1 MVCARR
7 WATLATSLAPSSS
20 RRRCSARTRSATTS
34 TSRRTRCAS
43 CAASQPSHYHLE
55 FSFDASTSCECWLL
69 ACIVTFARQLLC
81 KRSLTPSLSPRR
93 HHQNLLRRR
102 RGRLCRRH
110 RHLHAAKGRFRLAR
124 EKRKGPQPKV
134 SRGDA
139 ARRIGVRREGAYVR
153 GVGRPLPNHRLPRG
167 FQRRVFVL
175 RGEQIHRTVADD
187 VCKHH

>member
-1 MVCARR
+1 M
-7 WATLATSLAPSSS
+7 ATSLAPSSS

-43 CAASQPSHYHLE
+43 CAASPSRRTTTS
-55 FSFDASTSCECWLL
+55 SFRLTRPPAVSAGSSHALSL
-69 ACIVTFARQLLC
+69 SPVQLLC
-81 KRSLTPSLSPRR
+81 KRSLTPSLSPHR

-110 RHLHAAKGRFRLAR
+110 RHLHAAKGRLRLAAAR

-139 ARRIGVRREGAYVR
+139 ARRIGVRREGAYLR

-167 FQRRVFVL
+167 GQRRVVVL
-175 RGEQIHRTVADD
+175 CGEQIHRTVADD